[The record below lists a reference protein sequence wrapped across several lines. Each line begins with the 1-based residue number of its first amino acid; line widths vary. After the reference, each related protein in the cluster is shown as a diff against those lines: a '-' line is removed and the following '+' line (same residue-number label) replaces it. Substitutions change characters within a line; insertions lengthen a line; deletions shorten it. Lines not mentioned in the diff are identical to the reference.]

1 MEKEYLYVGHYI
13 DVNGNYILKVGTT
26 NNLERRRKEHCKK
39 YPSAHACPMQENEEF
54 VYDWTL
60 KLSRA
65 NTLKFEAKTKENWQE
80 ENFGKYIRQDRFCCK
95 EKPRSVFIT
104 IRKTYE
110 IIL

>member
-26 NNLERRRKEHCKK
+26 NDPERRRKEHCKK
-39 YPSAHACPMQENEEF
+39 YPSARTCPMRKGEEF
-54 VYDWTL
+54 VYDWKV
-60 KLSRA
+60 KLTRA
-65 NTLKFEAKTKENWQE
+65 NTLKFEAKTKEAWKE
-80 ENFGKYIRQDRFCCK
+80 ENFGDYIMQDRFCCE
-95 EKPRSVFIT
+95 EKPHSVFIT